1 MLPNSAFSK
10 PLALLI
16 GWTLFVWTSRTRNV
30 VGNDQLSVWA
40 TTWRLGVVVVFVSLA
55 GLALVGRL
63 RGWLW
68 LPRLVAVLVWWTV
81 GYWLIRGTGI
91 IIDDHETGF
100 VIVHTVLMAVSIG
113 LAGWVWVRRS
123 C

>member
-68 LPRLVAVLVWWTV
+68 LPRLVA
-81 GYWLIRGTGI
+81 I
-91 IIDDHETGF
+91 
-100 VIVHTVLMAVSIG
+100 LMAVSIG